1 MRYNLLRLA
10 LSFTLPPL
18 NLPPLAHLS
27 FSRTPLSIIQSL
39 LHFSS
44 PQSSVSYCLRFLSL
58 GILSH
63 ESPTCV
69 SSVSRFIH
77 CTVHAVSQY
86 TVSVD
91 VCTEALAGMK
101 NFDMRGILRVSEL
114 SDQRD
119 FRSAVT
125 SNDIVAFN
133 RSDVFMLSS
142 MRAFIF
148 RVRTSISNSGR
159 LKRFLRTHCVMTYYH
174 YYIKYVCEAWHGD
187 ATAAQQ
193 RTLEIIVCAKAS
205 NI

>member
-1 MRYNLLRLA
+1 MVGSAQTLCEAHQPSVQSSRHDSEVYWEVLVIGEALAMRYNLLRLA

-27 FSRTPLSIIQSL
+27 FSRTPLSIIQFL

-44 PQSSVSYCLRFLSL
+44 PQSSVSYCLRLLSL

-91 VCTEALAGMK
+91 VHWSSRWNEK
-101 NFDMRGILRVSEL
+101 LRHE
-114 SDQRD
+114 R
-119 FRSAVT
+119 
-125 SNDIVAFN
+125 NI
-133 RSDVFMLSS
+133 M
-142 MRAFIF
+142 
-148 RVRTSISNSGR
+148 
-159 LKRFLRTHCVMTYYH
+159 FLRALRLERSQISRHIKRYCCVQPFSVYAVIYESFH
-174 YYIKYVCEAWHGD
+174 LQSRD
-187 ATAAQQ
+187 
-193 RTLEIIVCAKAS
+193 
-205 NI
+205 